1 MKKTIKEELATRYIK
16 EELLDDNNLL
26 QYAAD
31 DSQDSV
37 CIKIRYVEGNTI
49 KEIVLAIL
57 SKEDFKE
64 RKVIL
69 NFNQDKTAIA
79 IKERI
84 GREYRLTKL
93 YSLKDHSF
101 SNPDF
106 MEMEYRKLFN
116 ICNSKVYAKREMI

>member
-1 MKKTIKEELATRYIK
+1 MKKTIKEEIATRYIK

-31 DSQDSV
+31 DSQNSV

-49 KEIVLAIL
+49 KEIVLATL

>member
-31 DSQDSV
+31 DSQNSV
-37 CIKIRYVEGNTI
+37 CIKIRYVGGNTI

-84 GREYRLTKL
+84 GREYKLTKL

-106 MEMEYRKLFN
+106 MEVVLDLLEDPNTQKER
-116 ICNSKVYAKREMI
+116 

>member
-31 DSQDSV
+31 DSQNSV

-49 KEIVLAIL
+49 KEIVLATL

-79 IKERI
+79 IKERT
-84 GREYRLTKL
+84 GREYKLTKL

-116 ICNSKVYAKREMI
+116 ICNPKVYAKREMI